1 MVTSGVSDHGTE
13 LMRPDITMVNDD
25 KVSITEVTLTYET
38 SEEYLERRRSEK
50 KTKYK
55 PLVEEE
61 LHQAQCT
68 EDEVIPIVIGALGTM
83 TKNTIADL
91 KRLNLTKR
99 KDALQMTVATGSVN
113 IINNHL
119 RRHDFD

>member
-1 MVTSGVSDHGTE
+1 
-13 LMRPDITMVNDD
+13 MVNGDR
-25 KVSITEVTLTYET
+25 VSIIEVTLPYKT

-55 PLVEEE
+55 QLVEEE

-68 EDEVIPIVIGALGTM
+68 EGEVIPIVIGKLDTM

-91 KRLNLTKR
+91 KRLNLKKQ
-99 KDALQMTVATGSVN
+99 KDALQMTTATGSVN

-119 RRHDFD
+119 RRHDFG

>member
-1 MVTSGVSDHGTE
+1 
-13 LMRPDITMVNDD
+13 MVNDD

-68 EDEVIPIVIGALGTM
+68 EDEVIPI
-83 TKNTIADL
+83 ADL
-91 KRLNLTKR
+91 KRLNVTKWQ
-99 KDALQMTVATGSVN
+99 DALQMTITTGSVN

-119 RRHDFD
+119 QRHDFD